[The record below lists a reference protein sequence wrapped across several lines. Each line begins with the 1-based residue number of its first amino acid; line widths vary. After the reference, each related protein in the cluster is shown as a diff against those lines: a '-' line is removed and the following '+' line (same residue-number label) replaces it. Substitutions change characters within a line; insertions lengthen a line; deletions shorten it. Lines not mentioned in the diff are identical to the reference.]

1 MTRVPMTGKP
11 ISLPRHVRA
20 LAALLCGALLLSA
33 CSGWQLRGDLHAPR
47 FEALSL
53 QGGSARLH
61 YSLERQL
68 AKVGVPLHTEARYV
82 VHISD
87 ERLQDRTAAV
97 DSQGREAE
105 RELTYEITWQLVDS
119 KTGAVLNPPRHI
131 MSMRSFAYYP
141 DNVTASSDEQNLVE
155 TDLFDDVTYR
165 LINQLADASRKIQ
178 PQDL

>member
-1 MTRVPMTGKP
+1 MTRKP
-11 ISLPRHVRA
+11 ISLPRHIRT
-20 LAALLCGALLLSA
+20 LAILLCGALLLSA
-33 CSGWQLRGDLHAPR
+33 CSGWQLRGDLHSPR
-47 FEALSL
+47 FEALTL

-61 YSLERQL
+61 YTLERQL
-68 AKVGVPLHTEARYV
+68 GTLGVPLHAEARYV
-82 VHISD
+82 VHITD

-105 RELTYEITWQLVDS
+105 RELTYEITWQLIDS

-141 DNVTASSDEQNLVE
+141 DNVTASSDEQTQVE
-155 TDLFDDVTYR
+155 TELFDDVSYR